1 MKPKAPP
8 SEILHCLEQD
18 RKSLVQAFGFSIVA
32 GSLVLA
38 PTFYMFAVYDQVL
51 NSASL
56 TTLLWVT
63 VLVAGALAVM
73 ESLEWVRA
81 EVMRGIAFRMDQ
93 QVQPRVLQ
101 ALFELNRV
109 KGRSVGLQPVN
120 DLKVVREFIY
130 SNPVLSLFEAP
141 ASLIFLV
148 VVWFISPLLGWVA
161 LGAGLLQVFLGVLND
176 QRTQPP
182 LLQGNKASVEAQRYA
197 DNSLRNAEAIQGM
210 GMLSAIHG
218 RWFSKQREFLRHQ
231 AIASDRGGVF
241 QALTKSL
248 QLTVSSGMLGLG
260 CWLMLNN
267 ELNGGPGMM
276 IVAGTLGGRILT
288 PLVQVVSQWRMVV
301 NARESYERL
310 NTLLAAVP
318 APKETMPLPA
328 PQGQLTVEALSAGAP
343 GSNALILKGL
353 NFAVPAGTVLA
364 VVGPSASG
372 KSSLA
377 RLLVGLWPAG
387 NGKVRLD
394 GADVFAWNKAEL
406 GPHLGYLPQDVE
418 LFEGTLAENIA
429 RFGPADPELLARA
442 AAEAGL
448 SELVQSLPQ
457 GFETAIGRDGE
468 TLSGGQRQRVG
479 LARAIYG
486 NPRLLVLDEPNS
498 NLDEAG
504 DAALAQMVQIKKS
517 QGVTVVIITHRMG
530 ILQVVDQ
537 MLVLRDGTLALFGP
551 RDEVLAAL
559 KPKPPAPPSSPPAPT
574 AIGAPA

>member
-1 MKPKAPP
+1 MTPKKPP
-8 SEILHCLEQD
+8 SEILQCLERD
-18 RKSLVQAFGFSIVA
+18 RTALWSAFGFSIVA

-93 QVQPRVLQ
+93 QLQPRVLQ

-109 KGRSVGLQPVN
+109 KGRSVGLQPVS

-141 ASLIFLV
+141 ASLLFLI
-148 VVWFISPLLGWVA
+148 VVWFISPILGWVA

-218 RWFSKQREFLRHQ
+218 RWFAKQREFLKHQ
-231 AIASDRGGVF
+231 AVASDRGGVF

-248 QLTVSSGMLGLG
+248 QLVVSSGMLGLG

-267 ELNGGPGMM
+267 DLNGGPGMM

-301 NARESYERL
+301 TARESYDRL
-310 NTLLAAVP
+310 NTLLMAVP
-318 APKETMPLPA
+318 APKESMPLPA
-328 PQGQLTVEALSAGAP
+328 PKGQLLVEGLSAGAP
-343 GSNALILKGL
+343 GSTGLIVKGL
-353 NFAVPAGTVLA
+353 NFGLAPGEALA

-394 GADVFAWNKAEL
+394 GADVFSWNKAEL
-406 GPHLGYLPQDVE
+406 GPYLGYLPQDVE

-429 RFGPADPELLARA
+429 RFGEANPEWLTQACQDVGLMDLV
-442 AAEAGL
+442 EA
-448 SELVQSLPQ
+448 LPQ
-457 GFETAIGRDGE
+457 GFETPIGRDGE

-479 LARAIYG
+479 LARAVYG
-486 NPRLLVLDEPNS
+486 SPRLLVLDEPNS

-504 DAALAQMVQIKKS
+504 DAALARLVQMKKS
-517 QGVTVVIITHRMG
+517 QGVTVVLVTHRMG
-530 ILQVVDQ
+530 ILQAVDK
-537 MLVLRDGTLALFGP
+537 MLVLKDGAMALFGP
-551 RDEVLAAL
+551 RDEVLEAL
-559 KPKPPAPPSSPPAPT
+559 KPKPPAAQAPV
-574 AIGAPA
+574 GALA